1 MSKKTSFYL
10 PRLTANGKRY
20 FIVMTIGVLMNW
32 LLFSAIDTNA
42 LNLPVWMDCTG
53 TAYAA
58 LLLEPTAGL
67 IVGLINNC
75 YLSIFVYGSNNLLSY
90 FISVVMALFVG
101 IRMRNKDGSIN
112 VKRIPSTAALVFAV
126 SVPIAVALHMWRSG
140 GVPLGYW
147 ENLFYSYGIGWGF
160 PNLLACFFGTAVVKG
175 LDTIATVGIVALFY
189 RLTPAKLKYPPR
201 LLDR

>member
-1 MSKKTSFYL
+1 MNKKKTSFYL
-10 PRLTANGKRY
+10 PRLTANGRRY
-20 FIVMTIGVLMNW
+20 FIVMLIGVLMNW

-42 LNLPVWMDCTG
+42 LNLPLWLDCTG

-101 IRMRNKDGSIN
+101 IRLRDKDGKIN
-112 VKRIPSTAALVFAV
+112 VRRIPSTALLVFLV
-126 SVPIAVALHMWRSG
+126 STVIAALLTMWRSG

-147 ENLFYSYGIGWGF
+147 EGLFYHRGLDRGL
-160 PNLLACFFGTAVVKG
+160 PNFLACLYGTAVIKG

-189 RLTPAKLKYPPR
+189 RMTPAKLKYPPT
-201 LLDR
+201 L